1 MPVTPV
7 TSLHNDDAYDA
18 VSGRRA
24 GSECVSTAECGDSM
38 MCQKTEGRQLCVCQ
52 PRYITRASGA
62 CGKREGG
69 RLRERKRERETARD
83 RQRDRERE
91 RERERQ
97 TDRQTEA
104 ANDITEN

>member
-7 TSLHNDDAYDA
+7 TSLHNDDVYDA

-62 CGKREGG
+62 CGKREG
-69 RLRERKRERETARD
+69 D
-83 RQRDRERE
+83 
-91 RERERQ
+91 RQ
-97 TDRQTEA
+97 TDRQTDRQNGRGVGRKIERVE
-104 ANDITEN
+104 D

>member
-62 CGKREGG
+62 CGKREGEG
-69 RLRERKRERETARD
+69 D
-83 RQRDRERE
+83 
-91 RERERQ
+91 RQ
-97 TDRQTEA
+97 TDRQTDRQNGRGVGRKIERVE
-104 ANDITEN
+104 D